1 MPALHILTALAA
13 IWSFQQDSAL
23 ATPPAEC
30 HEWRQCRQMALAARD
45 RNTFEAFHDL
55 AWRAM
60 QSGPPHDPVSMYLLA
75 DAQTLS
81 GRPHDA
87 LIMLGRLAEMGVKT
101 DAATDQDFEAVRN
114 LPGWPEVE
122 RLIATLPADAPTVA
136 LADAHGGLPPPV
148 PARVPAKPSPAP
160 ARVPAKSSPAPARVP
175 AKSSPAPARV
185 ATDSSVTLTPPPPAV
200 AAAPTPAGGGTSLHS
215 QDALRLTGTGLSP
228 RGLAYD
234 AVSSRFV
241 VADLVEQKLVVID
254 ERSQH
259 VIDLVRASS
268 AGFYEITA
276 LETDG
281 QRGDLWVVSVS
292 SQSADSTAGATALHR
307 LQLVSGRPLDTVAV
321 SDALKPARFT
331 DVVVTARG
339 SVFVLDSSGR
349 RIFRLQKDTHSL
361 VVAATLKVD
370 APASLSTVDERVLYV
385 AHADG
390 VVRVEVSTGD
400 VVQLRAPAGVSLT
413 GFERIRWKR
422 NALIGIQTMMDGSRR
437 AVSIRVTGGRAVAAE
452 VVQTNIEMFD
462 PTAATISGS
471 DFYFLT
477 RQQGDGQA
485 PDILV
490 KRVRLR

>member
-1 MPALHILTALAA
+1 MPVLHILTALAT
-13 IWSFQQDSAL
+13 IWSLQQDGAP
-23 ATPPAEC
+23 AIPPAEC
-30 HEWRQCRQMALAARD
+30 REWRQCRQMALEARD
-45 RNTFEAFHDL
+45 RNTFEAFHNL

-60 QSGPPHDPVSMYLLA
+60 QNGPPRDPISMYLLA

-101 DAATDQDFEAVRN
+101 DAATDQDFEAVRD
-114 LPGWPEVE
+114 LPGWPEVQ
-122 RLIATLPADAPTVA
+122 RLIAALPADAPTVA
-136 LADAHGGLPPPV
+136 LADAHGGLPPAV
-148 PARVPAKPSPAP
+148 PGRAPAKSLPAPTRVPANSAVTPS
-160 ARVPAKSSPAPARVP
+160 
-175 AKSSPAPARV
+175 
-185 ATDSSVTLTPPPPAV
+185 PPPPAA
-200 AAAPTPAGGGTSLHS
+200 AAAPTPAVGGTSLRS
-215 QDALRLTGTGLSP
+215 QDAFRLTGTGLSP

-276 LETDG
+276 LESDG

-292 SQSADSTAGATALHR
+292 AQSADGTAGATALHR

-331 DVVVTARG
+331 DVVVTAGG

-349 RIFRLQKDTHSL
+349 RIFRLQKDPRRL

-370 APASLSTVDERVLYV
+370 APTSLATVDERVFYV

-390 VVRVEVSTGD
+390 VVRVDVSTGD
-400 VVQLRAPAGVSLT
+400 VAQLRAPAGVSLT

-452 VVQTNIEMFD
+452 VVQANVEMFD
-462 PTAATISGS
+462 PTAATVSGS

-477 RQQGDGQA
+477 RQPGDGQA

-490 KRVRLR
+490 KRVRLP

>member
-1 MPALHILTALAA
+1 MPVLHILTALAA
-13 IWSFQQDSAL
+13 IWSFQQDGAP
-23 ATPPAEC
+23 AIPTAEC
-30 HEWRQCRQMALAARD
+30 REWRQCRQMALEARD
-45 RNTFEAFHDL
+45 RNTFEAFHNL

-60 QSGPPHDPVSMYLLA
+60 QNGPPRDPVSMYLLA

-114 LPGWPEVE
+114 LPGWPEVQ

-136 LADAHGGLPPPV
+136 LADAHGGLPPVV
-148 PARVPAKPSPAP
+148 PG
-160 ARVPAKSSPAPARVP
+160 RVPAKSSPVPSRVP
-175 AKSSPAPARV
+175 ANSA
-185 ATDSSVTLTPPPPAV
+185 VTPSPPPPAV
-200 AAAPTPAGGGTSLHS
+200 GGTSLRS
-215 QDALRLTGTGLSP
+215 QDAFRLIGTGLSP

-276 LETDG
+276 LESDG

-292 SQSADSTAGATALHR
+292 AQGADATAGATALHR

-321 SDALKPARFT
+321 PDALKPARFT
-331 DVVVTARG
+331 DVVVTAGG

-370 APASLSTVDERVLYV
+370 TPTSLATVDERVLYV

-390 VVRVEVSTGD
+390 VVRVDVSTGD
-400 VVQLRAPAGVSLT
+400 VAQLRAPAAVSLT

-437 AVSIRVTGGRAVAAE
+437 AVSIRVSGGRAVAAE
-452 VVQTNIEMFD
+452 VVQANVEMFD
-462 PTAATISGS
+462 PTAATVSGS

-485 PDILV
+485 SDILV